1 MGTLGPRAPG
11 RAPHGLER
19 LAALCLQAEP
29 KDTRL
34 GDLSELYVRTH
45 EHSTRRLGTA
55 PVALAVSRFAADLH
69 YVGASANV
77 VMFARVIEP
86 ALRLAAPGA
95 MSFIVTDLW
104 ERAMTTV
111 QMSVRKL
118 VLPALLLVGSAFLVY
133 GAMNVWYTWRQ
144 TEALMIDVQRQKAD
158 ALAAQI
164 EQFVVATQSQISWS
178 TAGVPAEQQRVEWLR
193 LQRSAP
199 AITELT
205 QVGAD
210 GKETLFVSR
219 LAVDKVGRGTDFAND
234 VRFTEA
240 MKRQTYVG
248 PVHFPRPGEP
258 HVSIAVARGGAAGV
272 TLAEVSIKKV
282 WDMVAAIKVG
292 EAGYAYI
299 VDGKGRLIADRDP
312 AVVSSQPDLSSLP
325 QVRAALAAPVTE
337 RQREGK
343 TFDTSLSGVSVLSA
357 NAVVSSLGWQ
367 VFVERPVAEVW
378 GPLWSAAL
386 RGILLLVLGLAAV
399 LLAGAA
405 AARRVTVPRP
415 AQI

>member
-1 MGTLGPRAPG
+1 MATLGPRAPD
-11 RAPHGLER
+11 RAPRGLER
-19 LAALCLQAEP
+19 LAALCLQADP

-34 GDLSELYVRTH
+34 GDLSELYVRRH
-45 EHSTRRLGTA
+45 ESATRRLGTA
-55 PVALAVSRFAADLH
+55 LGARLAADLH

-77 VMFARVIEP
+77 IMFARVIEP

-95 MSFIVTDLW
+95 MAFVVTDLW
-104 ERAMTTV
+104 ERAMTIV

-118 VLPALLLVGSAFLVY
+118 VLPALLLVGSAFLIH
-133 GAMNVWYTWRQ
+133 GALNVWYTWRQ
-144 TEALMIDVQRQKAD
+144 TEALMIEVQRQKAD

-164 EQFVVATQSQISWS
+164 EQFIVATQSQISWS
-178 TAGVPAEQQRVEWLR
+178 TAGVPAEQQRIEWLR

-205 QVGAD
+205 HIGAD

-219 LAVDKVGRGTDFAND
+219 LAMDKVGRGTDFAND

-248 PVHFPRPGEP
+248 PVHFLKPGEP
-258 HVSIAVARGGAAGV
+258 YVSIAVARGGTGV
-272 TLAEVSIKKV
+272 TLAEVSVKKV
-282 WDMVAAIKVG
+282 WDLVAAIKVG
-292 EAGYAYI
+292 ETGYAYI

-312 AVVSSQPDLSSLP
+312 ALASSQQDLSSLQ
-325 QVRAALAAPVTE
+325 QVRAALAAPATE
-337 RQREGK
+337 RQREGQ
-343 TFDTSLSGVSVLSA
+343 TFDTSPSGASVLSA
-357 NAVVSSLGWQ
+357 NAPVPVLGWR
-367 VFVERPVAEVW
+367 VFVERPVAEVF

-386 RGILLLVLGLAAV
+386 RGIVLLVLGLVAV

-405 AARRVTVPRP
+405 ARRRMTVLRP

>member
-1 MGTLGPRAPG
+1 
-11 RAPHGLER
+11 
-19 LAALCLQAEP
+19 
-29 KDTRL
+29 
-34 GDLSELYVRTH
+34 
-45 EHSTRRLGTA
+45 
-55 PVALAVSRFAADLH
+55 
-69 YVGASANV
+69 
-77 VMFARVIEP
+77 
-86 ALRLAAPGA
+86 
-95 MSFIVTDLW
+95 
-104 ERAMTTV
+104 MTTV

-219 LAVDKVGRGTDFAND
+219 LAMDKVGRGTDFAND

-248 PVHFPRPGEP
+248 PVHIPPSPASPTFRWPSHAG
-258 HVSIAVARGGAAGV
+258 AQARESRWRRSASRRCG
-272 TLAEVSIKKV
+272 T
-282 WDMVAAIKVG
+282 MVAAIKVG
-292 EAGYAYI
+292 ETGYAYI

-312 AVVSSQPDLSSLP
+312 ALVSSQQDLSSLP
-325 QVRAALAAPVTE
+325 QVRAALAAPATE

-343 TFDTSLSGVSVLSA
+343 TFDTSPSGASVLSA
-357 NAVVSSLGWQ
+357 NAPVLALGWQ
-367 VFVERPVAEVW
+367 VFVERK
-378 GPLWSAAL
+378 
-386 RGILLLVLGLAAV
+386 AV
-399 LLAGAA
+399 
-405 AARRVTVPRP
+405 T
-415 AQI
+415 

>member
-1 MGTLGPRAPG
+1 MATLGTRAPD
-11 RAPHGLER
+11 RAPRGLER
-19 LAALCLQAEP
+19 LAALCLQADP

-45 EHSTRRLGTA
+45 ENATRRLGTA
-55 PVALAVSRFAADLH
+55 LGARLAADLH

-95 MSFIVTDLW
+95 MAFIVTDLW

-118 VLPALLLVGSAFLVY
+118 VLPALLLVGSAFLIH
-133 GAMNVWYTWRQ
+133 GALNVWYTWRQ

-193 LQRSAP
+193 LMRNAP

-205 QVGAD
+205 HVGAD
-210 GKETLFVSR
+210 GKESLFVSR
-219 LAVDKVGRGTDFAND
+219 LAMDKVGRGTDFAND

-248 PVHFPRPGEP
+248 PVYFRKPGEP
-258 HVSIAVARGGAAGV
+258 YVSIAVARAGTGV

-292 EAGYAYI
+292 ETGYAYI

-312 AVVSSQPDLSSLP
+312 ALASSQQDLSSLP

-337 RQREGK
+337 RQREGR
-343 TFDTSLSGVSVLSA
+343 TFDTSPSGASVLSA
-357 NAVVSSLGWQ
+357 NAPVPVLGWQ
-367 VFVERPVAEVW
+367 VFVERPVAEVF

-386 RGILLLVLGLAAV
+386 RGIVLLVLGLVAV

-405 AARRVTVPRP
+405 ARRRMTVPRP
-415 AQI
+415 A

>member
-1 MGTLGPRAPG
+1 MATLGPRAPD

-45 EHSTRRLGTA
+45 EHATRRLGTA
-55 PVALAVSRFAADLH
+55 LGARFAADLH

-77 VMFARVIEP
+77 IMFARVIEP

-95 MSFIVTDLW
+95 MAFVVTDLW
-104 ERAMTTV
+104 ERAMTIV

-118 VLPALLLVGSAFLVY
+118 VLPALLLVGSAFLIH
-133 GAMNVWYTWRQ
+133 GALNVWYTWRQ

-164 EQFVVATQSQISWS
+164 EQFIVATQSQISWS
-178 TAGVPAEQQRVEWLR
+178 TAGVPAEQQRIEWIR
-193 LQRSAP
+193 LQRNAP
-199 AITELT
+199 AIAELT
-205 QVGAD
+205 HIGAD

-219 LAVDKVGRGTDFAND
+219 LAMDKVGRGTDFAND

-248 PVHFPRPGEP
+248 PVHFPKPGEP
-258 HVSIAVARGGAAGV
+258 YVSIAVARGGTGV
-272 TLAEVSIKKV
+272 TLAEVSVKNV
-282 WDMVAAIKVG
+282 WDLVAAIKVG
-292 EAGYAYI
+292 ETGYAYI

-312 AVVSSQPDLSSLP
+312 ALASSQRDLSSLP
-325 QVRAALAAPVTE
+325 QVRAALAAPATA
-337 RQREGK
+337 RQREGQ
-343 TFDTSLSGVSVLSA
+343 TFDTSMSGASVLSA
-357 NAVVSSLGWQ
+357 NAPVPVLGWQ
-367 VFVERPVAEVW
+367 VFVERPVAEIF

-386 RGILLLVLGLAAV
+386 RGIVLLVLGLVAV

-405 AARRVTVPRP
+405 ARRRLTVPRP
-415 AQI
+415 A

>member
-1 MGTLGPRAPG
+1 
-11 RAPHGLER
+11 LER
-19 LAALCLQAEP
+19 LAELCLQAEP

-45 EHSTRRLGTA
+45 ERATRHLGTA
-55 PVALAVSRFAADLH
+55 PGATAMSRLAADLH

-86 ALRLAAPGA
+86 VSRLAAHGA
-95 MSFIVTDLW
+95 LAFIVTDLG
-104 ERAMTTV
+104 ERAMATV
-111 QMSVRKL
+111 KMSVRKL
-118 VLPALLLVGSAFLVY
+118 VLPALLLVGSAFLIH
-133 GAMNVWYTWRQ
+133 GAFNVWYTWRQ

-193 LQRSAP
+193 LMRNAP

-205 QVGAD
+205 HVGAD
-210 GKETLFVSR
+210 GKESLFVSR
-219 LAVDKVGRGTDFAND
+219 LAMDKVGRGTDFAND

-240 MKRQTYVG
+240 MKRQSYVG
-248 PVHFPRPGEP
+248 PVYFRKPAEP
-258 HVSIAVARGGAAGV
+258 YVSIAVARAGSGV
-272 TLAEVSIKKV
+272 TLAEVNVKKV
-282 WDMVAAIKVG
+282 WEMVAAIKVG
-292 EAGYAYI
+292 ETGYAYI

-312 AVVSSQPDLSSLP
+312 ALVASQPDVSNLP
-325 QVRAALAAPVTE
+325 QVRAALAAPAE
-337 RQREGK
+337 RQPEGR
-343 TFDTSLSGVSVLSA
+343 TFDTSLSGASVLSA
-357 NAVVSSLGWQ
+357 NARVPALGWQ
-367 VFVERPVAEVW
+367 VFVERPAAEVF

-386 RGILLLVLGLAAV
+386 RGIVLLVLGLAAV

-405 AARRVTVPRP
+405 ARRRATVPRP
-415 AQI
+415 A

>member
-1 MGTLGPRAPG
+1 MATLGPQAPD

-19 LAALCLQAEP
+19 LAALCLQADP

-45 EHSTRRLGTA
+45 ESATRRLGTA
-55 PVALAVSRFAADLH
+55 LGARLAADLH

-77 VMFARVIEP
+77 IMFARVIEP

-95 MSFIVTDLW
+95 MAFVVTDLW

-118 VLPALLLVGSAFLVY
+118 VLPALLLVGSAFLIH
-133 GAMNVWYTWRQ
+133 GALNVWYTWRQ

-164 EQFVVATQSQISWS
+164 EQFIVATQSQISWS
-178 TAGVPAEQQRVEWLR
+178 TAGVPAEQQRIEWLR

-205 QVGAD
+205 HIGAD

-219 LAVDKVGRGTDFAND
+219 LAMDRVGRGTDFAND

-248 PVHFPRPGEP
+248 PVHFLKPGEP
-258 HVSIAVARGGAAGV
+258 YLSIAVARGGTGV
-272 TLAEVSIKKV
+272 TLAEVSVKKV
-282 WDMVAAIKVG
+282 WDLVAAIKVG
-292 EAGYAYI
+292 ETGYAYI

-312 AVVSSQPDLSSLP
+312 ALASSQRDLSNLP
-325 QVRAALAAPVTE
+325 QVRAALAAPATE
-337 RQREGK
+337 RQREGQ
-343 TFDTSLSGVSVLSA
+343 TFDTSPSGASVLSA
-357 NAVVSSLGWQ
+357 NAPVPVLGWQ
-367 VFVERPVAEVW
+367 VFVERPVAEIF

-386 RGILLLVLGLAAV
+386 RGIVLLVLGLVAV

-405 AARRVTVPRP
+405 ARRRMTVPRP
-415 AQI
+415 A

>member
-1 MGTLGPRAPG
+1 MATLGPRAPD

-45 EHSTRRLGTA
+45 EHATRRLGTA
-55 PVALAVSRFAADLH
+55 LGARLAADLH

-77 VMFARVIEP
+77 IMFARVIEP

-95 MSFIVTDLW
+95 MAFVVTDLW

-118 VLPALLLVGSAFLVY
+118 VLPALLLVGSAFLIH
-133 GAMNVWYTWRQ
+133 GALNVWYTWRQ

-164 EQFVVATQSQISWS
+164 EQFIVATQSQISWS
-178 TAGVPAEQQRVEWLR
+178 TAGVPAEQQRIEWLR

-205 QVGAD
+205 HIGAD

-219 LAVDKVGRGTDFAND
+219 LAMDKVGRGTDFAND

-240 MKRQTYVG
+240 MRRQSYVG
-248 PVHFPRPGEP
+248 PMYLRKPAEP
-258 HVSIAVARGGAAGV
+258 YVSIAVARPGTEV
-272 TLAEVSIKKV
+272 TLAEVSVKKV

-292 EAGYAYI
+292 ETGYAYI
-299 VDGKGRLIADRDP
+299 VDGKGRLIAGRDP
-312 AVVSSQPDLSSLP
+312 ALASSQQDLSSLP
-325 QVRAALAAPVTE
+325 QVRAALAAPATE
-337 RQREGK
+337 RQREGQ
-343 TFDTSLSGVSVLSA
+343 TFDSSMSGASVLSA
-357 NAVVSSLGWQ
+357 NAPVPVLGWQ
-367 VFVERPVAEVW
+367 VFVERPVAEIF

-386 RGILLLVLGLAAV
+386 RGIVLLVLGLVAV

-405 AARRVTVPRP
+405 ARRRMTVPRP
-415 AQI
+415 A